1 MQISGLGTPG
11 ISPLAPAPAPA
22 KAGLDSFG
30 DLLSE
35 AVTKVNDIQ
44 WKADTAMMQLAAGE
58 PIDLHQ
64 AMIAMEE
71 ATIAFDL
78 ALQVR
83 NRLLEAY
90 QEVMRMQI

>member
-11 ISPLAPAPAPA
+11 ISPLAATPAPA

-44 WKADTAMMQLAAGE
+44 WQADTAVMQLAAGE

-64 AMIAMEE
+64 AMIAMDE
-71 ATIAFDL
+71 ASLSFDL
-78 ALQVR
+78 AVQVR
-83 NRLLEAY
+83 NRLVEAY
-90 QEVMRMQI
+90 QEVMRMQV